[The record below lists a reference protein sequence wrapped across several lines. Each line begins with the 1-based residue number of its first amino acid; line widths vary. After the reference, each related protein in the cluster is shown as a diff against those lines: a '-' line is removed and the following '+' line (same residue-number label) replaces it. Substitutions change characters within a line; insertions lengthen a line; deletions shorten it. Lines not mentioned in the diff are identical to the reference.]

1 MNIETAH
8 NEAIIAAQA
17 ATESIALQYG
27 KESEGNYDACGFA
40 WVKTDVDGRSGRR
53 STTQKV
59 GFQKRLELRIYSVES
74 FWLRWTEHAR
84 KGGPAL
90 GAYAHVMTEALGT
103 EFFAQSRMD

>member
-40 WVKTDVDGRSGRR
+40 WVKTDVDGRSAVAR
-53 STTQKV
+53 QLKKL
-59 GFQKRLELRIYSVES
+59 GFRKDWNYGYTLWNPSGYGGQNMREKEAG
-74 FWLRWTEHAR
+74 AR
-84 KGGPAL
+84 
-90 GAYAHVMTEALGT
+90 AYAHVMTEALGT